1 MVRWV
6 YLSGYIASL
15 IWSWTLLD
23 LAHLMSYERLVF
35 SALTSDTVFH
45 VYTVH
50 PVCPFV
56 CGYLE
61 SRANLH
67 CQSCTD
73 KRTQELQS
81 GDANSFQ
88 RCKPRRYCNQS
99 NSNITILIDMTC
111 FRRRRPVNVWMR
123 NSTTLAP
130 ESFKHLGIVTSS
142 RSVNSWNHLIHS
154 CWWCFVNKSFHAPAS
169 SHAFC
174 INNFDLIVYIM

>member
-35 SALTSDTVFH
+35 SALTSDPVSH
-45 VYTVH
+45 IYAVH
-50 PVCPFV
+50 AVCYFV
-56 CGYLE
+56 CGYFE
-61 SRANLH
+61 SWANLH

-88 RCKPRRYCNQS
+88 RCKPRLCCNQS
-99 NSNITILIDMTC
+99 NSSITILTDMTC
-111 FRRRRPVNVWMR
+111 VECSCICAFGGVGECMDAQLYHFSPR
-123 NSTTLAP
+123 N
-130 ESFKHLGIVTSS
+130 TSGLS
-142 RSVNSWNHLIHS
+142 PNPFLPMMFWQQIIP
-154 CWWCFVNKSFHAPAS
+154 CPCFQPF
-169 SHAFC
+169 F
-174 INNFDLIVYIM
+174 FY